1 MKRGGPEFGALRR
14 SERDVR
20 GLILGIICLCGC
32 APYLLRERLHGV
44 PLDGRAGRLA
54 GGVLL
59 RLDPTQHLE
68 PLEVFGFELGD
79 RGVFEVA
86 RLHDVREHAELA
98 VLLVEPAA
106 ALALLVAET
115 FEELGAVVGAALA
128 IVDDLDGAAELR
140 VECERGFVALAGD
153 GEGLDVL
160 LDVDEPDVGPKDVQ
174 DRRAGGPVVLL
185 ARKRH
190 VSHLPFTVVAR
201 YTPNATTKA
210 YCVRE
215 LDAGVMMMGQGAPP
229 SCARARDPP
238 LPKGLAGSLFIDR
251 RTINFDGTFCGA
263 PCQPMVHLVEQRC
276 IVVVS
281 GLGIPG
287 TER

>member
-1 MKRGGPEFGALRR
+1 MFSVIRVINPVASLIMAVYSRVDEARGPRVRGPSRC
-14 SERDVR
+14 SERDIR

-44 PLDGRAGRLA
+44 PLDGRAGGLT

-59 RLDPTQHLE
+59 RLDATQHLE

-86 RLHDVREHAELA
+86 RLHDVREHTELA

-115 FEELGAVVGAALA
+115 FEEPGSVVVAALA
-128 IVDDLDGAAELR
+128 VVDDLHGAGKLR
-140 VECERGFVALAGD
+140 VERERGLVALAGY
-153 GEGLDVL
+153 GVGLDVL
-160 LDVDEPDVGPKDVQ
+160 LDVDEPDVGTKDVQ
-174 DRRAGGPVVLL
+174 DRRAGGPVIFL

-190 VSHLPFTVVAR
+190 VSHLPFAAVAR
-201 YTPNATTKA
+201 YAPNATTKA
-210 YCVRE
+210 YCVLE

-229 SCARARDPP
+229 SYARARDPP
-238 LPKGLAGSLFIDR
+238 PEKGLAGSLFV
-251 RTINFDGTFCGA
+251 
-263 PCQPMVHLVEQRC
+263 P
-276 IVVVS
+276 
-281 GLGIPG
+281 
-287 TER
+287 